1 MEERLCPFCSS
12 SMIEY
17 EGDSLYHCK
26 TCGNYIA
33 ENEFENDVAEKEEKK
48 LYFMHIDELDDDDRT
63 HYELTDEEF
72 KEKANFVYTI
82 PEYVADFNSEMAPTE
97 VFYFCRYI

>member
-26 TCGNYIA
+26 TCGNFIA
-33 ENEFENDVAEKEEKK
+33 ENEFKTETPSKK
-48 LYFMHIDELDDDDRT
+48 LYFINIDVLDDGRHHT
-63 HYELTDEEF
+63 ELTDEEF
-72 KEKANFVYTI
+72 VEKAEFVYDTI
-82 PEYVADFNSEMAPTE
+82 EEFVADFNSEVSPSE
-97 VFYFCRYI
+97 IQYFCRYI

>member
-26 TCGNYIA
+26 TCGNYIV
-33 ENEFENDVAEKEEKK
+33 ESEFKSETPSKK
-48 LYFMHIDELDDDDRT
+48 LYFINVDVLDDGRHHT
-63 HYELTDEEF
+63 ELTDEEYIA
-72 KEKANFVYTI
+72 KAEFVYDTI
-82 PEYVADFNSEMAPTE
+82 EEFVADFNSEMSPSE
-97 VFYFCRYI
+97 IQYFCRYI

>member
-1 MEERLCPFCSS
+1 MEERFCPFCSNS

-33 ENEFENDVAEKEEKK
+33 ENEFESETPSKK
-48 LYFMHIDELDDDDRT
+48 LYFINVDDLDDGRHHT
-63 HYELTDEEF
+63 ELTDEEYI
-72 KEKANFVYTI
+72 EKAEFVYDTI
-82 PEYVADFNSEMAPTE
+82 EEFVADFNSEMSPSE
-97 VFYFCRYI
+97 IQYFCRYI